1 MDSCE
6 PAIGEPA
13 VGKPELPEVTMPY
26 QVFKRNTPD
35 ENGHSRIVIDA
46 HDSLPAGWEDAKFL
60 LSENDLPSELR
71 TTIEVKGYFSYRDRR
86 FADQPSSVEQFHCG
100 RERKRS
106 NS

>member
-1 MDSCE
+1 
-6 PAIGEPA
+6 
-13 VGKPELPEVTMPY
+13 MPY

-46 HDSLPAGWEDAKFL
+46 HDALPPGWEDAKFL
-60 LSENDLPSELR
+60 LSEDDLPSELR

-86 FADQPSSVEQFHCG
+86 FADQSTAVEECHCG

-106 NS
+106 TS